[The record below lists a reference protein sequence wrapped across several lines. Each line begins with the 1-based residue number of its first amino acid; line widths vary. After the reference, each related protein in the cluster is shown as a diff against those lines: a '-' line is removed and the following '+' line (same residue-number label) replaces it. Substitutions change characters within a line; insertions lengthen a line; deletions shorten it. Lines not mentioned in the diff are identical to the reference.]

1 MDILQSLGWQEITL
15 RLGCAVVVGGV
26 LGLNRELRGKAAGLR
41 TNALVGLGSALLMLT
56 AIAVSTGADGKVDQA
71 VLSRTIQGIITGI
84 GFLGAGVII
93 RDASSTKVHGLT
105 TAALIWLVSAL
116 GILCGVGVWPPV
128 LVGTGFTLLILV
140 VGRPLEKALHR
151 WLPKLTE
158 KDHDPID

>member
-1 MDILQSLGWQEITL
+1 MDILQILGWQEITI
-15 RLGCAVVVGGV
+15 RLGSATLVGSL
-26 LGLNRELRGKAAGLR
+26 LGLNRELRGKPAGLR
-41 TNALVGLGSALLMLT
+41 TNALVSLGSALLMLT
-56 AIAVSTGADGKVDQA
+56 AIAVSATQDGEIDAA

-128 LVGTGFTLLILV
+128 LVGTGLTLLILIF
-140 VGRPLEKALHR
+140 GRPLEKALHR
-151 WLPKLTE
+151 RFPKLTE
-158 KDHDPID
+158 KDSEHRE